1 MWKFRNPFKK
11 NYSSSYYGRG
21 GNRPLFTAPTSVPAQ
36 EPAVPKERPKP
47 VVAHTPVQTDWEQR
61 RFELMKMLVAQDRR
75 SVVLGKLR
83 ATDKQIAAKAR
94 SLADAAIMELQTHP
108 YKSSSDEEG
117 EKSDV

>member
-21 GNRPLFTAPTSVPAQ
+21 GNKPLFTAPTSVPAQ
-36 EPAVPKERPKP
+36 EPAVPKDRPKP

-61 RFELMKMLVAQDRR
+61 RYELMKMLVAQDRR

>member
-21 GNRPLFTAPTSVPAQ
+21 GNKPLFTAPTSVPAQ
-36 EPAVPKERPKP
+36 EPAVPKDRPKP
-47 VVAHTPVQTDWEQR
+47 VVAHTPIQTDWEQR